1 VLGLRQLLASSFLLQ
16 RVPMGKSK
24 AKHKDGAGFLPMRG
38 SFPQGTDAETLNR
51 DPDQTARNRR
61 ALLAEMLSGMPH
73 LPVVEDKIGP
83 LSDITKYPAMRM
95 LLTHA
100 DEDNANKETRQLIK
114 QTLDREQH
122 DRLNCLAHAEWKGRV
137 NSTVTMEHLQGRSN
151 NMCYHFMFEL
161 DHQQPTERVDGFLA
175 LYRNSE
181 QQMSDVVALLP
192 LPKGSVQTVIVLV
205 RLVYLTGYIRE
216 VIQTEP
222 SIGLLDKA
230 AYGEKIDDAHD
241 RTVDYISRAA
251 QKDAKK
257 MPMID
262 IALEVSALMHRM
274 VESVRGK
281 FPALAVSGA
290 ALAKDVP
297 LMRHLELFAQIV
309 EKKKAGLVIPSHAEL
324 LERRKEASASRDL
337 GQ

>member
-1 VLGLRQLLASSFLLQ
+1 
-16 RVPMGKSK
+16 MGKGK
-24 AKHKDGAGFLPMRG
+24 TKHKEGNLPK
-38 SFPQGTDAETLNR
+38 GTDAETMNR

-61 ALLAEMLSGMPH
+61 ALLAEMLSGTYDH
-73 LPVVEDKIGP
+73 LIPEDKIGP
-83 LSDITKYPAMRM
+83 LSDITKYPAMGM
-95 LLTHA
+95 LLTKA
-100 DEDNANKETRQLIK
+100 DEDNANKETKQMIN
-114 QTLDREQH
+114 QTLDREQG
-122 DRLNCLAHAEWKGRV
+122 DRLNCLAHAEWKGRM
-137 NSTVTMEHLQGRSN
+137 NQTVTMEHLQGRSN

-192 LPKGSVQTVIVLV
+192 LPKASVQACIVLV

-222 SIGLLDKA
+222 SIGLFDKA

-251 QKDAKK
+251 QKDAK

-281 FPALAVSGA
+281 FPALATPGA

-324 LERRKEASASRDL
+324 IERRNRGRGLA
-337 GQ
+337 